1 MIVCPVRQQPA
12 LDTPVAA
19 GFGVVT
25 LFGDAF
31 RMDDAKRAAGLS
43 WYDDAQLPAGAVA
56 IHQPDRFDVLLGR
69 GRGHVSN
76 PGNKR
81 LQIAVNMHKDRYN
94 SPATSRAE
102 KTKITTDIVHFIK
115 ACAGES
121 GRFLKYHGIMG
132 CWFEVEDEVARLK
145 VSQALR
151 YTRRATHA
159 FSSSVASGSGG
170 DDQESVTSRSS
181 QADAESVVP
190 AKVASS
196 PSSSGPSA
204 IGDSHKKKDAVTRG
218 SSSTSKDL
226 RPSDHSGALLIDYDN
241 GSALDPIGPD
251 FEW

>member
-1 MIVCPVRQQPA
+1 MIVCP
-12 LDTPVAA
+12 TPQETT
-19 GFGVVT
+19 GLGVIYR
-25 LFGDAF
+25 AF
-31 RMDDAKRAAGLS
+31 RMDEEKRAVGLS
-43 WYDDAQLPAGAVA
+43 WYDDAQLPAGAVP
-56 IHQPDRFDVLLGR
+56 IHQPDRYDVLLGR

-94 SPATSRAE
+94 SPSTSRAE

-115 ACAGES
+115 SCGGEQ

-151 YTRRATHA
+151 YTRRATHT
-159 FSSSVASGSGG
+159 FSASPGG
-170 DDQESVTSRSS
+170 EDQESVTSRSS
-181 QADAESVVP
+181 QADAESAAP

-196 PSSSGPSA
+196 SLA
-204 IGDSHKKKDAVTRG
+204 ADKKDSSRG
-218 SSSTSKDL
+218 VCPSKDL

-241 GSALDPIGPD
+241 GSSLDPIGPD

>member
-1 MIVCPVRQQPA
+1 MIVCPVQQQ
-12 LDTPVAA
+12 LDTT
-19 GFGVVT
+19 GLGVT
-25 LFGDAF
+25 FCAF
-31 RMDDAKRAAGLS
+31 RMDEGKRVGLS
-43 WYDDAQLPAGAVA
+43 WYDDAQLPPGAVP

-94 SPATSRAE
+94 SPSTSRAE

-115 ACAGES
+115 SCAGEQ

-151 YTRRATHA
+151 YTRRATHS
-159 FSSSVASGSGG
+159 FGVSGSGG
-170 DDQESVTSRSS
+170 EDQESVTSRSS
-181 QADAESVVP
+181 QADVESVVP

-196 PSSSGPSA
+196 
-204 IGDSHKKKDAVTRG
+204 
-218 SSSTSKDL
+218 SSSTAPALPVDSKRDSTQRGCSSKDL

>member
-1 MIVCPVRQQPA
+1 MIVCPVQQ
-12 LDTPVAA
+12 LDTTG
-19 GFGVVT
+19 GFGGVT
-25 LFGDAF
+25 FGAF
-31 RMDDAKRAAGLS
+31 RMDEGKRGGLS
-43 WYDDAQLPAGAVA
+43 WYDDAQLPTGAVP
-56 IHQPDRFDVLLGR
+56 IHQPERYDVLLGR

-94 SPATSRAE
+94 SPSTSRAE

-115 ACAGES
+115 SCGGEQ

-151 YTRRATHA
+151 YTRRATHS
-159 FSSSVASGSGG
+159 FSVSGSGG
-170 DDQESVTSRSS
+170 EDQESESVTSRSS

-190 AKVASS
+190 AKVASTS
-196 PSSSGPSA
+196 APSTLGGSKIRGPSS
-204 IGDSHKKKDAVTRG
+204 KDM
-218 SSSTSKDL
+218 
-226 RPSDHSGALLIDYDN
+226 RPSEHSGALLIDYDN
-241 GSALDPIGPD
+241 GSSLDPIGPD

>member
-25 LFGDAF
+25 LFGGAAF

-43 WYDDAQLPAGAVA
+43 WYDDAQLPAGAVP

-94 SPATSRAE
+94 SPSTSRAE

-115 ACAGES
+115 ACAGEP

-151 YTRRATHA
+151 YTRRATTHA
-159 FSSSVASGSGG
+159 FSSAASGSGG

-196 PSSSGPSA
+196 SSSGPSA
-204 IGDSHKKKDAVTRG
+204 LGDKSKKDPVTRG